1 MRESN
6 SERLRRLL
14 LILSAGGTVNDR
26 LLRDLQEQAEHETR
40 ELTSV

>member
-14 LILSAGGTVNDR
+14 LILSAGGNVNDR
-26 LLRDLQEQAEHETR
+26 LLRELQDQVEHETL
-40 ELTSV
+40 ELTPA